1 MTNPFKSGD
10 AVQFTEQFDTHIY
23 IVHTVYGD
31 SKVSLGLGQYPDIEG
46 DYQVDIRELERA
58 YVGNQV

>member
-10 AVQFTEQFDTHIY
+10 KVRFTEDFDTHIY

-31 SKVSLGLGQYPDIEG
+31 DKVSLGLGEYPDIEQ

-58 YVGNQV
+58 FV